1 MNQEK
6 KFSDEFINAF
16 VDDQLTLEEKQ
27 QVYARLSSDEALKWQ
42 ICELR
47 RTHDLIGLAYKE
59 PPLPARGL
67 TPSKSKRKYNIGVA
81 AGLALI
87 VGAVAGWFLH
97 QAPTPNTSTAAQVAT
112 DAKESAK
119 VLIHVSD
126 GHVDHLKNALD
137 EVESLMQ
144 YYRDSKQTARV
155 EVVTNGQGL
164 GLLLA
169 DITPFAERVLSMQK
183 QYPGLSF
190 VACQNTI
197 ERFQQ
202 ETGLAAKLLPG
213 VVVIDSGVAQI
224 MRRQHQ
230 GWAYIQV

>member
-27 QVYARLSSDEALKWQ
+27 QVYAQLSSDETLKWR

-47 RTHDLIGLAYKE
+47 KTRDLVALAYKE
-59 PPLPARGL
+59 PPMPTRGL
-67 TPSKSKRKYNIGVA
+67 APSLGKRKYSLGVA
-81 AGLALI
+81 AGLALM
-87 VGAVAGWFLH
+87 VGTVSGWFLH
-97 QAPTPNTSTAAQVAT
+97 QTPAPTTLSSARLAAGDET
-112 DAKESAK
+112 AK

-164 GLLLA
+164 SLLLA
-169 DITPFAERVLSMQK
+169 NVTPFAERVQSMQK
-183 QYPGLSF
+183 KYPGLSF

-202 ETGLAAKLLPG
+202 ETGVAVKLLPG
-213 VVVIDSGVAQI
+213 VIVIDSGVAQI